1 MNLYAYDDVSPVI
14 NKQATWIDIKKYQLL
29 SREIKYRKYV
39 TISKKFNKE
48 TSDYDY
54 FVILLD
60 NCPVNRSYTHTKK
73 DDYGRIKIN
82 LISIWNDS
90 SLKQYKENTN
100 ISIEHIEHSEDGDV
114 YKLDV

>member
-48 TSDYDY
+48 TSDY
-54 FVILLD
+54 VK
-60 NCPVNRSYTHTKK
+60 S
-73 DDYGRIKIN
+73 
-82 LISIWNDS
+82 
-90 SLKQYKENTN
+90 
-100 ISIEHIEHSEDGDV
+100 
-114 YKLDV
+114 